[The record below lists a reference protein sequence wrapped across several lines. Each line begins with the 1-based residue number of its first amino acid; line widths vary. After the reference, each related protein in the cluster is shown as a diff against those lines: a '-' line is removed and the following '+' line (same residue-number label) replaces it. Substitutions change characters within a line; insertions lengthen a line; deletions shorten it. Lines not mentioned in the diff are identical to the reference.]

1 MHPPTFVIATGA
13 SGQSIVSLLR
23 HAGLDAKLV
32 MLMLCVFSVAS
43 WAVILW
49 KWREIRASRT
59 QGVEFVKVFWEAR
72 SLSSIYDQAP
82 RFTHALEAE
91 VFRAGYRELKA
102 LGSLGGPS
110 AKQSLVEAVRVVG
123 LTTVERALDASISL
137 QVRKL
142 ERGLGLLATT
152 ASATP
157 FIGLFGT
164 VLGIIRA
171 FQGISAG
178 AASTVQAVAPGIAE
192 ALIATAAGLAAA
204 IPAVLFYNLFH
215 NQIGYLAGELEG
227 FRTEFLNLAQRQ
239 VLRDAL
245 TSE

>member
-1 MHPPTFVIATGA
+1 MPLFTLPIAAGA
-13 SGQSIVSLLR
+13 AGEGVLSLVQ
-23 HAGLDAKLV
+23 HAGSDAKLV
-32 MLMLCVFSVAS
+32 LALLFVFSLSS
-43 WAVILW
+43 WGVIFW
-49 KWREIRASRT
+49 KLKEIRSAKR
-59 QGVEFVKVFWEAR
+59 QGPEFVKVFWEAR

-82 RFTHALEAE
+82 RFKDALEAE

-102 LGSLGGPS
+102 LGSLGGSS
-110 AKQSLVEAVRVVG
+110 AKQSLVEAVKIVG
-123 LTTVERALDASISL
+123 LTTVERALDAAISL

-152 ASATP
+152 ASSTP

-215 NQIGYLAGELEG
+215 NQIGFLAGDLEG

>member
-1 MHPPTFVIATGA
+1 MFSSTIVIAAAAPAEG
-13 SGQSIVSLLR
+13 VLSLVR

-32 MLMLCVFSVAS
+32 MLALLVFSVAS
-43 WAVILW
+43 WAVIFW
-49 KWREIRASRT
+49 KYKEIRAAKR
-59 QGVEFVKVFWEAR
+59 QGAEFVKVFWEAR

-82 RFTHALEAE
+82 RFGSALEAE

-102 LGSLGGPS
+102 LGSLGGAS

-245 TSE
+245 ASE